1 MTRKWHSLWQ
11 FNRPPPARQ
20 LIHKSLPTVPPRNS
34 GSSSFTADISWPRS
48 NKNDIPMNTE
58 IRTLD
63 EGNPGAGDGGKTKGE
78 VTWDGLKDASR
89 S

>member
-1 MTRKWHSLWQ
+1 M
-11 FNRPPPARQ
+11 ARRA
-20 LIHKSLPTVPPRNS
+20 V
-34 GSSSFTADISWPRS
+34 RS
-48 NKNDIPMNTE
+48 EYWDTGKIIAQRRRNDIPMNTE

-63 EGNPGAGDGGKTKGE
+63 EGNPGAGTSEGAKSKGE